1 MKILQRWRRGL
12 IRRYVRKKLF
22 ILLWFFHFLLMI
34 YLKFVQSPDTEEDAK
49 EDATLTPAMKEYLK
63 KRSAAAAAAASA
75 STTSTSGDTRRNPD
89 NDPSLFSL

>member
-1 MKILQRWRRGL
+1 
-12 IRRYVRKKLF
+12 
-22 ILLWFFHFLLMI
+22 MI

-63 KRSAAAAAAASA
+63 KRSAAAAAAAAASASA